1 MKAEINQ
8 KDLDSNELSWLSV
21 KPMLISVRGQD
32 MVAKREVYLQLNE
45 GQQAL
50 YLFYAYHNHT
60 KSLAEFYWFSAY
72 HIIELRSWSGI
83 RKGMQFFD
91 LHEMVD
97 VLNDIEVL
105 ITDAKKSGGT
115 WQDVSPTDLDHDLQL
130 RQQTERIYDSYQLAA
145 QKAIIAM
152 NDWVRQHQEMF
163 LEIKE
168 DLK

>member
-21 KPMLISVRGQD
+21 KPMLISVRG
-32 MVAKREVYLQLNE
+32 
-45 GQQAL
+45 
-50 YLFYAYHNHT
+50 
-60 KSLAEFYWFSAY
+60 
-72 HIIELRSWSGI
+72 
-83 RKGMQFFD
+83 
-91 LHEMVD
+91 
-97 VLNDIEVL
+97 
-105 ITDAKKSGGT
+105 
-115 WQDVSPTDLDHDLQL
+115 QDVSPTDLDHDLQL